1 MKYCEC
7 ICVKKKERKRRKK
20 IRSRNMF
27 INMQQ
32 NTHTRFIV
40 SRISK
45 YQGASNFSK
54 LLFKYTS
61 S

>member
-1 MKYCEC
+1 M
-7 ICVKKKERKRRKK
+7 
-20 IRSRNMF
+20 RSRNMF

-40 SRISK
+40 SRITK

-54 LLFKYTS
+54 LLLKYTS